1 MAKRVILAVA
11 GAGKTYHICH
21 AIDSKKR
28 NLILAFTRENVANIQ
43 RELINA
49 FGTIPELTT
58 ISTFD
63 SFVYHNLILPY
74 EPSIGAHFGY
84 AQFASK
90 GITTIDPPPQRVKS
104 SGGKMIPNR
113 RYVTKDKLSHYIDT
127 GFRYYCATLSELALQ
142 VKNGKATLVGRAAN
156 RLSLFY
162 DEICIDEFQDFRE
175 HDYDL
180 IVKLSKALD
189 NVTLVG
195 DYYQHSVSAHNN
207 SGRPFAKGKVEIG
220 YQEFLGKL
228 KKEGFEIDE
237 TSLRESRRC
246 APAVCSFVSEKLGI
260 QIVSSGNNEGEVIW
274 VEEDPDAILSN
285 DRIVKLVYNNA
296 DDYAF
301 RSVNWS
307 YSKGDTMDSTCVVLT
322 NRFEKLAEES
332 FSLEGISRQTINK
345 LYVALTR
352 SRGDVY
358 LIRASV
364 FKSVRDRYCLSEKK

>member
-21 AIDSKKR
+21 AIDPTKR
-28 NLILAFTRENVANIQ
+28 NLILAFTHENVFNIQ
-43 RELINA
+43 RELVDA

-74 EPSIGAHFGY
+74 EPSIGTHFGC
-84 AQFASK
+84 ALFSSK
-90 GITTIDPPPQRVKS
+90 GITTTDPPSQRVKS
-104 SGGKMIPNR
+104 SDGKMIPNK
-113 RYVTKDKLSHYIDT
+113 RYVAKDRLPHYIDS
-127 GFRYYCATLSELALQ
+127 GLRYYCATLSELALQ
-142 VKNGKATLVGRAAN
+142 VKCGKVTLVGRAAK

-162 DEICIDEFQDFRE
+162 DEVCIDEFQDFRE

-180 IVKLSKALD
+180 IVRLSKALD

-237 TSLRESRRC
+237 KSLRESRRC
-246 APAVCSFVSEKLGI
+246 TPAVCSFISEKLGI
-260 QIVSSGNNEGEVIW
+260 QITSSRNNEGEVIW
-274 VEEDPDAILSN
+274 VEEDADAILSN
-285 DRIVKLVYNNA
+285 DRIVKLVYSNS
-296 DDYAF
+296 DGYTF
-301 RSVNWS
+301 RSMNWS

-322 NRFEKLAEES
+322 NGFEKLSEES
-332 FSLEGISRQTINK
+332 FSLEGISRQTVNR

-358 LIRASV
+358 LMQASV
-364 FKSVRDRYCLSEKK
+364 FKSVKDKYTVS

>member
-21 AIDSKKR
+21 AIDPAKR
-28 NLILAFTRENVANIQ
+28 NLILAFTHENVFNIQ
-43 RELINA
+43 RELIDA
-49 FGTIPELTT
+49 FGAMPELTT

-74 EPSIGAHFGY
+74 EPSIGAHFNCE
-84 AQFASK
+84 QFVSK

-104 SGGKMIPNR
+104 GGGNMVPNV
-113 RYVTKDKLSHYIDT
+113 RYFAKDKLPHYVDR
-127 GFRYYCATLSELALQ
+127 GLRYYCATLSELALQ
-142 VKNGKATLVGRAAN
+142 VRCGRETLVSRAAK
-156 RLSLFY
+156 RLNLFF

-180 IVKLSKALD
+180 IVKLSKALN

-195 DYYQHSVSAHNN
+195 DYYQHSVSGQNN
-207 SGRPFAKGKVEIG
+207 HGKPFAKGKVEIE
-220 YQEFLGKL
+220 YEEFLEKL

-237 TSLRESRRC
+237 KSLCVSRRC

-260 QIVSSGNNEGEVIW
+260 QIISSGHSEGKVILID
-274 VEEDPDAILSN
+274 EDPVAILLDDS
-285 DRIVKLVYNNA
+285 ITKLVYSNS
-296 DDYAF
+296 DSYTF
-301 RSVNWS
+301 PSMNWS
-307 YSKGDTMDSTCVVLT
+307 YSKGDTMESVCVILT
-322 NRFEKLAEES
+322 DKLEKLPEDG
-332 FSLEGISRQTINK
+332 FSAKGLSRSTINR

-364 FKSVRDRYCLSEKK
+364 FNPVREKYCRAKRI

>member
-1 MAKRVILAVA
+1 MAKRIILAVA

-21 AIDSKKR
+21 AIDPEKR

-43 RELINA
+43 RELIDV
-49 FGTIPELTT
+49 FGTIPELTA

-63 SFVYHNLILPY
+63 SFVYHNFILPY
-74 EPSIGAHFGY
+74 EPSIGAHFGC

-90 GITTIDPPPQRVKS
+90 GITMIDPPPRRVKS

-113 RYVTKDKLSHYIDT
+113 RYVAKDRLLHYID
-127 GFRYYCATLSELALQ
+127 GSLRYYCATLSELALQ
-142 VKNGKATLVGRAAN
+142 VKYGDGTLVGRAAK

-162 DEICIDEFQDFRE
+162 DDVYIDEFQDFRE
-175 HDYDL
+175 HNYDL
-180 IVKLSKALD
+180 IVKVSKALD

-195 DYYQHSVSAHNN
+195 DYFQHSVSAQNN
-207 SGRPFAKGKVEIG
+207 SGKPFAKGKVEIG

-246 APAVCSFVSEKLGI
+246 APAVCSFIREKLGI
-260 QIVSSGNNEGEVIW
+260 QIISSGDGEGKVIW
-274 VEEDPDAILSN
+274 VEEDPDAILLN
-285 DRIVKLVYNNA
+285 DEVIKLVYNNS
-296 DDYAF
+296 DGYAF

-322 NRFEKLAEES
+322 DGFERLAEED
-332 FSLEGISRQTINK
+332 FSPQGISRQTINK

-364 FKSVRDRYCLSEKK
+364 FKSVKDRYCLSERK

>member
-21 AIDSKKR
+21 AIDPAKR
-28 NLILAFTRENVANIQ
+28 NLILAFTHENVFNIQ
-43 RELINA
+43 RELIDA
-49 FGTIPELTT
+49 FGAMPELTT
-58 ISTFD
+58 VSTFD

-74 EPSIGAHFGY
+74 EPSIGAHFNCE
-84 AQFASK
+84 QFVSK

-104 SGGKMIPNR
+104 GSGNMVPNV
-113 RYVTKDKLSHYIDT
+113 RYFAKDKLPHYIDR
-127 GFRYYCATLSELALQ
+127 GLRYYCATLSELALQ
-142 VKNGKATLVGRAAN
+142 VRCGRETLVSRAAK
-156 RLSLFY
+156 RLNLFF

-180 IVKLSKALD
+180 IVKLSKALN

-195 DYYQHSVSAHNN
+195 DYYQHSVSGQNN
-207 SGRPFAKGKVEIG
+207 HGKPFAKGKVEIE
-220 YQEFLGKL
+220 YKEFLEKL

-237 TSLRESRRC
+237 KSLCVSRRC

-260 QIVSSGNNEGEVIW
+260 QIISSGHSEGKVILID
-274 VEEDPDAILSN
+274 EDPTAILLDDS
-285 DRIVKLVYNNA
+285 ITKLVYSNS
-296 DDYAF
+296 DSYTF
-301 RSVNWS
+301 PSMNWS
-307 YSKGDTMDSTCVVLT
+307 YSKGDTMESVCVILT
-322 NRFEKLAEES
+322 DKLEKLPEDG
-332 FSLEGISRQTINK
+332 FSTKGLSCSTINR

-364 FKSVRDRYCLSEKK
+364 FKPVRDEYCRAKRI

>member
-21 AIDSKKR
+21 AIDPAKR
-28 NLILAFTRENVANIQ
+28 NLVLAFTRENVFNIQ
-43 RELINA
+43 RELIGA
-49 FGTIPELTT
+49 FGAIPELTT
-58 ISTFD
+58 VSTFD

-74 EPSIGAHFGY
+74 EPSIGAHFSCDH
-84 AQFASK
+84 FISK
-90 GITTIDPPPQRVKS
+90 GITTIDPPPQRIKS
-104 SGGKMIPNR
+104 SGGRTVPNR
-113 RYVTKDKLSHYIDT
+113 RYFAKGKLPHYID
-127 GFRYYCATLSELALQ
+127 GGLRYYCATLSELALQ
-142 VKNGKATLVGRAAN
+142 VKCGKTTLVSRAAK

-162 DEICIDEFQDFRE
+162 DEVCIDEFQDFRE

-195 DYYQHSVSAHNN
+195 DYYQHSVSAQNN
-207 SGRPFAKGKVEIG
+207 SGRPFAKGKVEIE
-220 YQEFLGKL
+220 YQEFLEKL

-260 QIVSSGNNEGEVIW
+260 QITSSGNNEGEVVW
-274 VEEDPDAILSN
+274 VEENPGAILSD
-285 DRIVKLVYNNA
+285 DRITKLVYNNS
-296 DDYAF
+296 DGYAF

-322 NRFEKLAEES
+322 NGFEKLSEES
-332 FSLEGISRQTINK
+332 FSPEGISRQTINK

-358 LIRASV
+358 LMKASV
-364 FKSVRDRYCLSEKK
+364 FKSVKDKYSLSQRI

>member
-43 RELINA
+43 RELIDA

-90 GITTIDPPPQRVKS
+90 GITTIDPPPQCIKS

-113 RYVTKDKLSHYIDT
+113 RYVTKDKLSHYIDI
-127 GFRYYCATLSELALQ
+127 GFRYYCATLSKLALQ

-162 DEICIDEFQDFRE
+162 DEIRIDEFQDFRE

-195 DYYQHSVSAHNN
+195 DYYQHSVSAQNN
-207 SGRPFAKGKVEIG
+207 SGRPFAKGKAEIG

-246 APAVCSFVSEKLGI
+246 APAVCSFVSKKLGI

-285 DRIVKLVYNNA
+285 DRIVKLVYNNS

-364 FKSVRDRYCLSEKK
+364 FKTVRDKYCLPERM

>member
-1 MAKRVILAVA
+1 MVKRVILAVA

-21 AIDSKKR
+21 AVDQGKR

-43 RELINA
+43 RELIDA

-74 EPSIGAHFGY
+74 EPSIGAHFGC
-84 AQFASK
+84 AQFVSK

-104 SGGKMIPNR
+104 SVGKMIPNR
-113 RYVTKDKLSHYIDT
+113 RYAAKDRLLHYID
-127 GFRYYCATLSELALQ
+127 GGLRYYCATLSELALQ
-142 VKNGKATLVGRAAN
+142 VKCGKDTLLGRAAK
-156 RLSLFY
+156 RLNLFY
-162 DEICIDEFQDFRE
+162 DEIYIDEFQDFRE
-175 HDYDL
+175 HDFDL

-195 DYYQHSVSAHNN
+195 DYYQHSVSAQNN
-207 SGRPFAKGKVEIG
+207 SGKPFAKGKVEIG

-228 KKEGFEIDE
+228 KKEGLEIDE
-237 TSLRESRRC
+237 MSLRESRRC
-246 APAVCSFVSEKLGI
+246 APAVCSFVREKLGI
-260 QIVSSGNNEGEVIW
+260 QIVSSGDNEGEVIW
-274 VEEDPDAILSN
+274 IEEDPDAILSN
-285 DRIVKLVYNNA
+285 DEIIKLVYNNS
-296 DDYAF
+296 DSYAF

-322 NRFEKLAEES
+322 NGFERLAEED
-332 FSLEGISRQTINK
+332 FSPEGISRRTINK

-364 FKSVRDRYCLSEKK
+364 FKSVKDRYCLPKRI